1 MSFLTR
7 NLFDLSAMN
16 SGYLKGRYELV
27 EKYDVHMGQFYT
39 DHVWHGGCKPTAR
52 IKGALPSVPSYSKPV
67 KVRHHDIS
75 INVEDFDTNGTAYNK
90 GRYTTHVDYQSC
102 PTASWLING
111 TWFGSVNAEGV
122 DYTDH
127 RTTGTYLSVDG
138 DMWAIPTVEDRPQ
151 SITVNT
157 YSKGKAEYCSDY
169 YDQYQY
175 SDAGDCLYDDDVVF
189 TRESGEE
196 DEYNYY

>member
-1 MSFLTR
+1 MSHTPYLYPAFYVPTYVQTR
-7 NLFDLSAMN
+7 V
-16 SGYLKGRYELV
+16 V
-27 EKYDVHMGQFYT
+27 EKYWVHTGEFYT
-39 DHVWHGGCKPTAR
+39 DHEVVVKPTAH
-52 IKGALPSVPSYSKPV
+52 IKKGILLPSIPSYSKPV

-102 PTASWLING
+102 PQASWLING
-111 TWFGSVNAEGV
+111 TWYGSVNAEGV

-138 DMWAIPTVEDRPQ
+138 DMWAIPTVEDRSQ

-175 SDAGDCLYDDDVVF
+175 SDAGDCLYDDDA
-189 TRESGEE
+189 TYTIEQGEE
-196 DEYNYY
+196 DAYACVGLW

>member
-1 MSFLTR
+1 MIL
-7 NLFDLSAMN
+7 
-16 SGYLKGRYELV
+16 GYYEVVDKYYV
-27 EKYDVHMGQFYT
+27 ECGFVPT
-39 DHVWHGGCKPTAR
+39 HVWHDLRSNNKPTAR
-52 IKGALPSVPSYSKPV
+52 IKKGILPSIPSYSKPV

-157 YSKGKAEYCSDY
+157 YSKGKAEYCEDY

-175 SDAGDCLYDDDVVF
+175 NDAGDCLYDDDA
-189 TRESGEE
+189 TYTIEQGEE
-196 DEYNYY
+196 DAYACVGLW